1 MSTITEHPNAAAV
14 RRMYEAVNEKDMGAL
29 AALISPDVVF
39 VMPGT
44 SPLAGL
50 YNGRDALFGFFGRM
64 AEVTA
69 GTYHAELRELY
80 ASDDSVVAVH
90 HGTGMRRAKELDAKR
105 RAALQR
111 VRRRGDGDHRAPAAP
126 GRLGRVLRL
135 GLRAQRRE

>member
-69 GTYHAELRELY
+69 GTYHAELRVLY

-90 HGTGMRRAKELDAKR
+90 HGTGMRRAKELDAN
-105 RAALQR
+105 AALLFNVSDGVVTAITVHQQR
-111 VRRRGDGDHRAPAAP
+111 QNDWDEFFG
-126 GRLGRVLRL
+126 
-135 GLRAQRRE
+135 